1 MADSRIVLS
10 TMTWFKDGTHDR
22 VFNGMLQGAVAVTD
36 TSVYME
42 EEFKG
47 IYAGGDYG
55 AADAELGFFR
65 LSEIEKLPDMVRYLL
80 DDPGRMQQLADA
92 GYKKALAGHTW
103 EKRAMELDRDLLQ
116 FM

>member
-1 MADSRIVLS
+1 
-10 TMTWFKDGTHDR
+10 
-22 VFNGMLQGAVAVTD
+22 
-36 TSVYME
+36 ME

-47 IYAGGDYG
+47 IYAGGDYS

-92 GYKKALAGHTW
+92 GYKKSSCRSHLGRQWSLT
-103 EKRAMELDRDLLQ
+103 EICFGLCNEPKE
-116 FM
+116 